1 MVLDP
6 DDRCVLEDRV
16 RAHTAP
22 QRVARRARIVLLAAG
37 GCSAWRIAEIVRVDV
52 STVVRWRDRY
62 ARQGLAGLEDR
73 PRSGRPPVYGPE
85 VRLRVV
91 AAATSTPPRP
101 YGGWS
106 HRLIA
111 DHLADTGIS
120 ASQVGRILAALQV
133 KPHRVRGW
141 LTRPADPQFFTK
153 AAEACALYCCRPPR
167 SVVVSV
173 DEKTAMAARSRKFPD
188 RPPGPGRARRREF
201 EYVRHGT
208 VSVTAGLDVHTGQV
222 VVEDLPRN
230 DSAHFIRF
238 LTRLERRIPAG
249 LTIHLVLDNG
259 SSHTS
264 KATGA
269 WLARHPRIVA
279 HHTPKHASWL
289 NQVEI
294 FFSLLA
300 RAVLRHGD
308 FSSRA
313 DLLRKVTDFAT
324 VHNETARPFS
334 WNYEGRPRQTEA
346 GIAVAAKE
354 PFHAR

>member
-1 MVLDP
+1 M
-6 DDRCVLEDRV
+6 
-16 RAHTAP
+16 RAHTTP
-22 QRVARRARIVLLAAG
+22 QRDSRRAHIVLLAAG

-62 ARQGLAGLEDR
+62 AREGLAGLEDR
-73 PRSGRPPVYGPE
+73 PRSGRPPVHGPE
-85 VRLRVV
+85 VRLRIV
-91 AAATSTPPRP
+91 ATATSTPPHP
-101 YGGWS
+101 YDGWS

-111 DHLADTGIS
+111 DHLADTGVS
-120 ASQVGRILAALQV
+120 VSQVGRILAALQV

-141 LTRPADPQFFTK
+141 LTRPADPHFFTK
-153 AAEACALYCCRPPR
+153 AADVCALYRNCPPR

-173 DEKTAMAARSRKFPD
+173 DEKTAMAARSRRHPD
-188 RPPGPGRARRREF
+188 RLPGRGRVRRREF

-208 VSVTAGLDVHTGQV
+208 VSVTAALDVHTGQV
-222 VVEDLPRN
+222 VVEELPRN
-230 DSAHFIRF
+230 DSAHFIAF
-238 LTRLERRIPAG
+238 LARLERCIPAD

-264 KATGA
+264 KATRA
-269 WLARHPRIVA
+269 WLAKRPRIVA
-279 HHTPKHASWL
+279 HYTPKHASWL

-313 DLLRKVTDFAT
+313 DLLEKAIDFTIA
-324 VHNETARPFS
+324 HNETARPFR
-334 WNYEGRPRQTEA
+334 WNYQGRPRQTGHESA
-346 GIAVAAKE
+346 AAAKE
-354 PFHAR
+354 PCHAR

>member
-1 MVLDP
+1 M
-6 DDRCVLEDRV
+6 
-16 RAHTAP
+16 
-22 QRVARRARIVLLAAG
+22 
-37 GCSAWRIAEIVRVDV
+37 DV

-62 ARQGLAGLEDR
+62 AREGLAGLEDR

-85 VRLRVV
+85 VRLRIV
-91 AAATSTPPRP
+91 ATVTSTPPHP
-101 YGGWS
+101 YDGWS

-120 ASQVGRILAALQV
+120 ASQTGRILAALQV

-153 AAEACALYCCRPPR
+153 AAEVCSLYRRCPPD

-173 DEKTAMAARSRKFPD
+173 DEKTAMAARSRKHPD
-188 RPPGPGRARRREF
+188 RPPGPGRVRLWEF
-201 EYVRHGT
+201 EYIRHGT
-208 VSVTAGLDVHTGQV
+208 VSVTAALDVHTGQV
-222 VVEDLPRN
+222 VVEELPRN
-230 DSAHFIRF
+230 DSVHFIRF
-238 LTRLERRIPAG
+238 LARLERCIPAG

-264 KATGA
+264 RATRG
-269 WLARHPRIVA
+269 WLKRHPRIVA
-279 HHTPKHASWL
+279 HYTPKHASWL

-313 DLLRKVTDFAT
+313 DLLGKVTDFT
-324 VHNETARPFS
+324 IVHNQTACPFR
-334 WNYEGRPRQTEA
+334 WNYQGRPRQTGHEST
-346 GIAVAAKE
+346 AAKKE
-354 PFHAR
+354 PCHAR

>member
-6 DDRCVLEDRV
+6 DDRCVLLERV

-22 QRVARRARIVLLAAG
+22 QRVVRRARIVLLAAG

-62 ARQGLAGLEDR
+62 AQEGLAGLEDR
-73 PRSGRPPVYGPE
+73 PRSGRPPMYGPE
-85 VRLRVV
+85 VRLRIV
-91 AAATSTPPRP
+91 ATATSTPPRP

-111 DHLADTGIS
+111 AHLADTGIS
-120 ASQVGRILAALQV
+120 ASQAGRILAALQV

-141 LTRPADPQFFTK
+141 LTRPADPQFFSK
-153 AAEACALYCCRPPR
+153 AAEVCDLYRTCPPR
-167 SVVVSV
+167 SVVLSV
-173 DEKTAMAARSRKFPD
+173 DEKTAMAARSRKHPD
-188 RPPGPGRARRREF
+188 RPPGPGRVRWREF

-208 VSVTAGLDVHTGQV
+208 VSVTAALDVHTGQV
-222 VVEDLPRN
+222 VVEELPRN

-238 LTRLERRIPAG
+238 LARLERCIPTD

-264 KATGA
+264 KATRA
-269 WLARHPRIVA
+269 WLAKHPRIVA
-279 HHTPKHASWL
+279 HYTPKHASWL

-313 DLLRKVTDFAT
+313 DLLEKVTDFAIA
-324 VHNETARPFS
+324 HNETARPFS
-334 WNYEGRPRQTEA
+334 WNYKGRPRQTEDES
-346 GIAVAAKE
+346 AVAAKE
-354 PFHAR
+354 PCHAR